1 MCGQQHTLKNIYITN
16 YYSSSEIILHF
27 RCCISSLAIAKLV
40 VFNSSLFFLLNED
53 ACNYFYANFEY
64 ALQQSTKILRFFV
77 LYFVLFKLLLLKYS
91 IIVLVVELDALLLL
105 LRFLYFIWSSAIC
118 CCV

>member
-1 MCGQQHTLKNIYITN
+1 MMNEKRTKIIIINNNCKDFKRERERVCVCGQQHTSKNIYITN

-53 ACNYFYANFEY
+53 ACNYFYANFEC
-64 ALQQSTKILRFFV
+64 AATKHKNSSVFCVVFC
-77 LYFVLFKLLLLKYS
+77 
-91 IIVLVVELDALLLL
+91 II
-105 LRFLYFIWSSAIC
+105 
-118 CCV
+118 